1 MKFLSDDRRIV
12 QWRRAIFLFRKF
24 RESEGAF
31 HKAGYSNFRVEQTL
45 HGMEESSPD
54 LIGWR
59 VGDYKKDWALIV
71 ELTLGD
77 HDKTKQ
83 LRKYSEITPAQLST
97 IGISASNSPDVILG
111 TNTPSKLNPGYC
123 NIILGE
129 NLSIENIDHVKDPD
143 LRKNL
148 EDSVE
153 TDLVHIPSLHFTIVP
168 ESKFMEIRAGIAP
181 GIIRRFNSGDD
192 GFTDEDIA
200 MEALDFL
207 VEHMDLSVKNKVVSQ
222 VHIQL
227 SNLFEKNLKDYV
239 IRTDDGRYLLTDK
252 GRSVK
257 DNSQSKEKISKA
269 INVWMNTKTLEAYD
283 VSNDT

>member
-1 MKFLSDDRRIV
+1 
-12 QWRRAIFLFRKF
+12 
-24 RESEGAF
+24 
-31 HKAGYSNFRVEQTL
+31 
-45 HGMEESSPD
+45 
-54 LIGWR
+54 
-59 VGDYKKDWALIV
+59 
-71 ELTLGD
+71 
-77 HDKTKQ
+77 
-83 LRKYSEITPAQLST
+83 
-97 IGISASNSPDVILG
+97 
-111 TNTPSKLNPGYC
+111 
-123 NIILGE
+123 
-129 NLSIENIDHVKDPD
+129 
-143 LRKNL
+143 
-148 EDSVE
+148 
-153 TDLVHIPSLHFTIVP
+153 
-168 ESKFMEIRAGIAP
+168 MEIRAGIAP

-227 SNLFEKNLKDYV
+227 SNLFDKNLKDYV